1 MFSYAFCWAV
11 ISSSDLS
18 DRPERRLPVLFSV
31 ALFDTPSIDRPFPGP
46 DEITSCNDDAFKFSF
61 FKFVRLELIISVS
74 SLNFLIWLILTLL
87 ML

>member
-1 MFSYAFCWAV
+1 MVVSLINVQLC
-11 ISSSDLS
+11 ILLGS

-61 FKFVRLELIISVS
+61 FKFVRLELIMSVS
-74 SLNFLIWLILTLL
+74 SLNFLICLILTLF